1 MHDKEYKPKR
11 LIRLPTVVER
21 VGLKKGAIE
30 DRLNPA
36 STRYDETFPKKIKIG
51 KNSVAWLEDEI
62 DLWIERQ
69 VEQSRAK

>member
-1 MHDKEYKPKR
+1 MHDKQYKPKR

-36 STRYDETFPKKIKIG
+36 SPRYDETFPKKIKIG
-51 KNSVAWLEDEI
+51 KNSVAWLEEEVDI
-62 DLWIERQ
+62 WIGWQ
-69 VEQSRAK
+69 VERSRAK

>member
-1 MHDKEYKPKR
+1 MYDRESKPKR

-36 STRYDETFPKKIKIG
+36 SPRYDETFPKKVKIG
-51 KNSVAWLEDEI
+51 KNSVAWLEEEVDF
-62 DLWIERQ
+62 WIECQ
-69 VEQSRAK
+69 VERSRAN

>member
-1 MHDKEYKPKR
+1 MHDRESKPKR

-36 STRYDETFPKKIKIG
+36 SPRYDETFPKKVKIG
-51 KNSVAWLEDEI
+51 KNSVAWLEEEVDF
-62 DLWIERQ
+62 WIECQ
-69 VEQSRAK
+69 VERSRTN